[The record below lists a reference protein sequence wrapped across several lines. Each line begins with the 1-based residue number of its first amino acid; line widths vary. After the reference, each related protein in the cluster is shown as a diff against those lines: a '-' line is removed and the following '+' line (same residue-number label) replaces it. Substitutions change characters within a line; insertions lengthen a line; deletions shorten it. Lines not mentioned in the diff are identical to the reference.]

1 MGLSNEVLKISTV
14 PLGLQSVFDEF
25 ENCLTEIMG
34 QEEMLMYKSEH
45 REDFEELAHAF
56 FKKYSKLDLSACRST
71 INMYIPISMINYLKG
86 GTKTSLKNAIGLSKY
101 SEKVKLSNSVL
112 KWNKEDF
119 LKFGDKVTKVV
130 IEHIKTEFAVDMA
143 DVETILLFGSLF
155 QCGAVQDPVRKSFNT
170 KRVIALESDAAVKGA
185 VYIGHMLKQVQQ

>member
-86 GTKTSLKNAIGLSKY
+86 GTKTPLKNAIGLSKY

-155 QCGAVQDPVRKSFNT
+155 QSGAVQDPVRKSFNT

-185 VYIGHMLKQVQQ
+185 VYIGHMLKKVQQ

>member
-1 MGLSNEVLKISTV
+1 MLSLSLSLALSHVTSYVFLRALIWIKLLVFFPEEISTVTINQKGKMGLSNEVLKISTV

-71 INMYIPISMINYLKG
+71 INMYIPISMISYLKG
-86 GTKTSLKNAIGLSKY
+86 DTKTSLKNAIGLSKY

-119 LKFGDKVTKVV
+119 FL
-130 IEHIKTEFAVDMA
+130 IW
-143 DVETILLFGSLF
+143 
-155 QCGAVQDPVRKSFNT
+155 
-170 KRVIALESDAAVKGA
+170 
-185 VYIGHMLKQVQQ
+185 

>member
-86 GTKTSLKNAIGLSKY
+86 GTKTPLKNAIGLSKY

-119 LKFGDKVTKVV
+119 LKFGDKVTKGV

-143 DVETILLFGSLF
+143 GVETILLFGSLF
-155 QCGAVQDPVRKSFNT
+155 QSGAVQDPVRKSFNT

-185 VYIGHMLKQVQQ
+185 VYIGHMLKKVQQ

>member
-1 MGLSNEVLKISTV
+1 
-14 PLGLQSVFDEF
+14 
-25 ENCLTEIMG
+25 
-34 QEEMLMYKSEH
+34 MYKFEH

-119 LKFGDKVTKVV
+119 LKFGDKVTKGV

-155 QCGAVQDPVRKSFNT
+155 QSGAVQDPVRKSFNT
-170 KRVIALESDAAVKGA
+170 KCVIALESDAAVKGA

>member
-1 MGLSNEVLKISTV
+1 MGLSKEVLKISTV

-86 GTKTSLKNAIGLSKY
+86 GTKTPLKNAIGLSKY
-101 SEKVKLSNSVL
+101 SEKVKLSKSVL
-112 KWNKEDF
+112 KWNKDDF
-119 LKFGDKVTKVV
+119 LKFGDKVTKGV

-155 QCGAVQDPVRKSFNT
+155 QSGAVQDPVRKSFNT

-185 VYIGHMLKQVQQ
+185 VYIGHMLKKVQQ

>member
-14 PLGLQSVFDEF
+14 RLGLQSVFDEF

-86 GTKTSLKNAIGLSKY
+86 GTKTSLKNPIGLSKY

-119 LKFGDKVTKVV
+119 LKFGDKVTKGV

-155 QCGAVQDPVRKSFNT
+155 QSGAVQDPVRKSFNT

-185 VYIGHMLKQVQQ
+185 VYIGHMLKKVQQ

>member
-71 INMYIPISMINYLKG
+71 INMYIPISTINYLKG
-86 GTKTSLKNAIGLSKY
+86 GTKTPLKNAIGLSKY

-112 KWNKEDF
+112 KWNKDDF
-119 LKFGDKVTKVV
+119 FKFGDKVTKGV

-143 DVETILLFGSLF
+143 DLETILLFGSLF
-155 QCGAVQDPVRKSFNT
+155 QSGAVQDPVRKSFNT

-185 VYIGHMLKQVQQ
+185 VYIGHMLKKVQQ

>member
-71 INMYIPISMINYLKG
+71 INMCIPISMINYLKG

-119 LKFGDKVTKVV
+119 LKFGDKVTKGV

-155 QCGAVQDPVRKSFNT
+155 QSGALQDPVRKSFNT

-185 VYIGHMLKQVQQ
+185 VYIGHMLKKVQQ

>member
-45 REDFEELAHAF
+45 REDFKELAHAF

-86 GTKTSLKNAIGLSKY
+86 GTKTPLKNAIGLSKC

-119 LKFGDKVTKVV
+119 LKFGDKVTKGV

-155 QCGAVQDPVRKSFNT
+155 QSGAVQDPVRKSFNT

-185 VYIGHMLKQVQQ
+185 VYIGHMLKKVQQ

>member
-45 REDFEELAHAF
+45 REDFEELSDTF
-56 FKKYSKLDLSACRST
+56 FKNYSNLDSSACRST

-155 QCGAVQDPVRKSFNT
+155 QSGALQDPVRKSFNT

>member
-1 MGLSNEVLKISTV
+1 
-14 PLGLQSVFDEF
+14 
-25 ENCLTEIMG
+25 
-34 QEEMLMYKSEH
+34 MYKSEH

-86 GTKTSLKNAIGLSKY
+86 GTKTPLKNAIGLSKY

-119 LKFGDKVTKVV
+119 LKFGDKVTKGV

-155 QCGAVQDPVRKSFNT
+155 QSGAVQDPVRKSFNT

-185 VYIGHMLKQVQQ
+185 VYIGHMLKKVQQ

>member
-86 GTKTSLKNAIGLSKY
+86 GTKTPLKNAIGLSKY
-101 SEKVKLSNSVL
+101 SEIVKLSNSVL
-112 KWNKEDF
+112 KWNKDDF
-119 LKFGDKVTKVV
+119 FKFGDKVTKGV

-155 QCGAVQDPVRKSFNT
+155 QSGAVQDPVRKSFNT

-185 VYIGHMLKQVQQ
+185 VYIGHMLKKVQQ

>member
-119 LKFGDKVTKVV
+119 LKFGDKVTTGV

-155 QCGAVQDPVRKSFNT
+155 QSGAVKDPVRKSFNT

-185 VYIGHMLKQVQQ
+185 VYIRHMLKKVQQ

>member
-71 INMYIPISMINYLKG
+71 INMYIPISMINCLKG
-86 GTKTSLKNAIGLSKY
+86 GTKTPLKNAIGLSKY

-112 KWNKEDF
+112 KWNKDDF
-119 LKFGDKVTKVV
+119 LKFGDKVTKGV

-155 QCGAVQDPVRKSFNT
+155 QSGAVQDPVRKSFNT

-185 VYIGHMLKQVQQ
+185 VYIGHMLKKVQQ

>member
-14 PLGLQSVFDEF
+14 RLGLQSVFDEF

-86 GTKTSLKNAIGLSKY
+86 GTKTPLKNAIGLSKY

-119 LKFGDKVTKVV
+119 LKFGDKVTKGV

-155 QCGAVQDPVRKSFNT
+155 QSGAVQDPVRKSFNT

-185 VYIGHMLKQVQQ
+185 VYIGHMLKKVQQ

>member
-56 FKKYSKLDLSACRST
+56 FKKYSKLDLRACRST

-86 GTKTSLKNAIGLSKY
+86 GTKTPLKNAIGLSKY

-119 LKFGDKVTKVV
+119 LKFGDKVTKGV

-155 QCGAVQDPVRKSFNT
+155 QSGAVQDPVRKSFNT

-185 VYIGHMLKQVQQ
+185 VYIGHMLKKVQQ

>member
-45 REDFEELAHAF
+45 REDFEELSDTF
-56 FKKYSKLDLSACRST
+56 FKNYSNLDSSACRST
-71 INMYIPISMINYLKG
+71 INMYIPISMIYYLKG
-86 GTKTSLKNAIGLSKY
+86 GTETSLKNAIGLSEY
-101 SEKVKLSNSVL
+101 SEKVKLSNRVL

-155 QCGAVQDPVRKSFNT
+155 QNGALQDPVRKSFNT